1 MTAPSRPK
9 SEVRG
14 AQPEGSSVSAHAGKF
29 WVWSAYA
36 TQAGTAFV
44 TEIGGLRDADTR
56 RLLGGEKLARIPR
69 LVVQRFEPG
78 RFTDALGAYIGLLLL
93 APVLVEVLQA
103 AGARL
108 QLVPIGVA
116 AQPELAYAIA
126 NVLEHVPALD
136 LERSKLTRFAG
147 TDVIDRVS
155 HLALRPIAADAPPI
169 FHAAE
174 HPLLVVVND
183 ELRQRLQAASPHPG
197 VLTPVE
203 EWRNDR

>member
-1 MTAPSRPK
+1 M
-9 SEVRG
+9 
-14 AQPEGSSVSAHAGKF
+14 SARHHQF
-29 WVWSAYA
+29 WVWSPYA
-36 TQAGTAFV
+36 GEPGTAFV
-44 TEIGGLRDADTR
+44 TEIGGLHDADTR
-56 RLLGGEKLARIPR
+56 RLLGGEELPRVPR
-69 LVVQRFEPG
+69 LAVRRCEPG
-78 RFTDALGAYIGLLLL
+78 QFTDALGAYIGLLLL
-93 APVLVEVLQA
+93 APVLVEVLRA

-116 AQPELAYAIA
+116 GQPELEYAIA
-126 NVLEHVPALD
+126 NVLDRVPALD
-136 LERSKLTRFAG
+136 LERSKLTTFAG

-155 HLALRPIAADAPPI
+155 HLALRSIAADAPPI

-174 HPLLVVVND
+174 HPLLVLVND